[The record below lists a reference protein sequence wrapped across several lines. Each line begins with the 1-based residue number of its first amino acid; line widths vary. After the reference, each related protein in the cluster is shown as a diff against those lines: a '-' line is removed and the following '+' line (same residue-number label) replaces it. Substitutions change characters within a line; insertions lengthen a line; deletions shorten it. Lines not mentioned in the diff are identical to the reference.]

1 MIPAG
6 MAGSERL
13 RGESPSELKAR
24 IEAER
29 TGLPCLVYR
38 DAAGAQRLLSMGE
51 HAITLTVGRDPAND
65 IALDWDSEASRLHAQ
80 LARLGG
86 QWTIADDG
94 LSRNGTYVN
103 GERLTG
109 QRRLSHGDVV
119 VCGRTS
125 IVFRCPQTAATEET
139 IRPVEATAVPELTAT
154 QRRVLVALCR
164 PLGASVEHTMP
175 ASNQQIADELV
186 VTVEAVKAHLRVLFD
201 KFQVGDLPH
210 NHKRARLVDL
220 AFKSGVITSR
230 DL

>member
-1 MIPAG
+1 
-6 MAGSERL
+6 MAGSESVRA
-13 RGESPSELKAR
+13 GSAADLKAR
-24 IEAER
+24 IAAER
-29 TGLPCLVYR
+29 TGLPFLVYR
-38 DAAGAQRLLSMGE
+38 DGDDEQRILSLDAR
-51 HAITLTVGRDPAND
+51 AITLTIGRDPANE
-65 IALDWDSEASRLHAQ
+65 IALDWDHEASRLHAQ

-103 GERLTG
+103 AERLTG
-109 QRRLSHGDVV
+109 QRRLRHGDVI
-119 VCGRTS
+119 VCGKTS
-125 IVFRCPQTAATEET
+125 IAFRWPQTATSEET
-139 IRPVEATAVPELTAT
+139 LRPAEEAVVPELTPA

-164 PLGASVEHTMP
+164 PLNTGDGHAMP